1 MTRIPLLIEKLAYS
15 VAQHRKIIRAL
26 GPIQRGMVS
35 YFNPY
40 DGVEVAK
47 NNYSPIK
54 QMIHELG
61 HKADIL
67 KNKNSDYFKPGDF
80 IEQPWGGAWG
90 GVARITKNM
99 SPAASDNYNIMEE
112 VAANRMG
119 ARMLLH
125 TGSPVSEVKDYIRF
139 CKTPFKTHSVGNY
152 IQDNMMNL
160 QNPDGSPPQAIMHNS
175 NKLQA
180 LFGAERPMEEM
191 DHVIDTTSKWLGA
204 HAKKNKYTPVISP
217 GVKAKTPVDISYLSP
232 DTQKAIKS
240 SERETI
246 SRMFGQN
253 Y

>member
-35 YFNPY
+35 QFNPY

-47 NNYSPIK
+47 NNYSPIG

-67 KNKNSDYFKPGDF
+67 KNKNSDFFKPGDF
-80 IEQPWGGAWG
+80 TEQLWG

-99 SPAASDNYNIMEE
+99 SPAASDNYSIMKE

-139 CKTPFKTHSVGNY
+139 NKTPFKTHAVGNY
-152 IQDNMMNL
+152 MQDNMMKL
-160 QNPDGSPPQAIMHNS
+160 QNPDGSPPHGIERNMD
-175 NKLQA
+175 KLQA

-217 GVKAKTPVDISYLSP
+217 GAKAKTPVDISYLSP

-246 SRMFGQN
+246 SRMFN
-253 Y
+253 PNDYA